1 MIDTLFAGPLL
12 VSPLLALGAILLV
25 GALLGDAAERARIPW
40 ISGCIVAGVA
50 LGPEASHLLH
60 RSDLTALDGFTQ
72 ASLAVIAF
80 NIGCQLSLPRLKAV
94 GRSTAL
100 LALAQLAAP
109 FVLVLAATP
118 LVGVSLPAALLAAGV
133 APATAP
139 TTTYAVIRRREATGR
154 FVDRALGI
162 LAINDAATVLIFSV
176 VSAVTVSVL
185 GSQSSGALIGPA
197 LGKAAL
203 TEGLSLVVGAAIGLV
218 YLLLRRV
225 IEDGTPGWQARLTAT
240 LLGLVLAGIG
250 AAIAFRLSH
259 LLVPLSIGIVIANGT
274 GDADRQRAQALI
286 HGLEEPLFIVFFVL
300 AGAHMP
306 LSAVTHG
313 SILLAACVYLAARF
327 IGKYGAIF
335 LAASA
340 MRLEAPTRRY
350 LGLCFPSQGGLAI
363 GLVLALNGTA
373 AVRDLPPAGAATV
386 ESAISVILVAV
397 LLSQVIGP
405 VVIDFAVRRG
415 AAIPVPGE
423 AASRAQEQRRS

>member
-1 MIDTLFAGPLL
+1 MIDTLV

-25 GALLGDAAERARIPW
+25 GALLGDAAERLRIPW
-40 ISGCIVAGVA
+40 ITGCILAGVA
-50 LGPEASHLLH
+50 LGPEAADFLR
-60 RSDLTALDGFTQ
+60 RSDLATLDGFTQ

-94 GRSTAL
+94 GSSTAV
-100 LALAQLAAP
+100 LALVQLVAP
-109 FVLVLAATP
+109 LALVLAAEP
-118 LVGVSLPAALLAAGV
+118 LVGMALPAAILVAGV

-139 TTTYAVIRRREATGR
+139 TTTYAVIRRREATGI

-176 VSAVTVSVL
+176 VSAVTVSLL
-185 GSQSSGALIGPA
+185 GAQSSGAAIGA
-197 LGKAAL
+197 SLSHAAL
-203 TEGLSLVVGAAIGLV
+203 NEGLSVVVGAAIGLV
-218 YLLLRRV
+218 YLFVRRIV
-225 IEDGTPGWQARLTAT
+225 EDGTPGWQARLTAT

-250 AAIAFRLSH
+250 AAIALHLSH

-274 GDADRQRAQALI
+274 NDAERQRTQNLI
-286 HGLEEPLFIVFFVL
+286 HGFEEPLFIVFFVL

-306 LSAVTHG
+306 LSAVAHAG
-313 SILLAACVYLAARF
+313 ILVAACVYLAARF

-335 LAASA
+335 LTASA

-363 GLVLALNGTA
+363 GLVLALNGSA
-373 AVRDLPPAGAATV
+373 AVRALPPAGAAIV
-386 ESAISVILVAV
+386 ESAISIVLVAV
-397 LLSQVIGP
+397 LLSQIVGP

-415 AAIPVPGE
+415 TATPVAEKAPTP
-423 AASRAQEQRRS
+423 A